1 MRCIAEIAD
10 IGMTIDKKLR
20 LTLNLQGAS
29 LVQLVQLQKDGQ
41 LDAILKKHS
50 DKRSLDAN
58 AYYWKLLGELA
69 KALQTSNEELHNQL
83 LDSYGTL
90 AEDEDGNCIIH
101 FLPETEDY
109 LRYKHEHY
117 KPTGIIVEFE
127 GVRYCKF
134 YRIKGSSQY
143 NTREMSRLIDGLVS
157 ECKECGIET
166 LTPEELERMM
176 VKFAKKDEVTSLGV

>member
-1 MRCIAEIAD
+1 MRCMAEIAD

-20 LTLNLQGAS
+20 LTLDLQGAS
-29 LVQLVQLQKDGQ
+29 LVQLIQLQKDGR
-41 LDAILKKHS
+41 LDMTLKKHS

-69 KALQTSNEELHNQL
+69 KVLQTSSEELHNQL

-117 KPTGIIVEFE
+117 KPTGIIVEF
-127 GVRYCKF
+127 
-134 YRIKGSSQY
+134 
-143 NTREMSRLIDGLVS
+143 
-157 ECKECGIET
+157 
-166 LTPEELERMM
+166 
-176 VKFAKKDEVTSLGV
+176 

>member
-1 MRCIAEIAD
+1 MRCMAEIAD

-29 LVQLVQLQKDGQ
+29 LVQLVQ
-41 LDAILKKHS
+41 
-50 DKRSLDAN
+50 
-58 AYYWKLLGELA
+58 
-69 KALQTSNEELHNQL
+69 LQTSNEELHNQL

-143 NTREMSRLIDGLVS
+143 NTREMSRLIEGLVS
-157 ECKECGIET
+157 ECKEWDIET
-166 LTPEELERMM
+166 LPPAEIERMM
-176 VKFAKKDEVTSLGV
+176 VQYAKKHDVTPFGV

>member
-1 MRCIAEIAD
+1 MKCMAEIAD
-10 IGMTIDKKLR
+10 IGMTINKSLR

-29 LVQLVQLQKDGQ
+29 LVR
-41 LDAILKKHS
+41 LDMTLKKHA

-58 AYYWKLLGELA
+58 AYYWKLLNELA
-69 KALQTSNEELHNQL
+69 KVLQTSNEELHNQL

-127 GVRYCKF
+127 GVRYCKY

-143 NTREMSRLIDGLVS
+143 NTQEMSRLIDGLIS

-176 VKFAKKDEVTSLGV
+176 VQYAKKHDVTPIGV

>member
-1 MRCIAEIAD
+1 MY
-10 IGMTIDKKLR
+10 
-20 LTLNLQGAS
+20 
-29 LVQLVQLQKDGQ
+29 
-41 LDAILKKHS
+41 
-50 DKRSLDAN
+50 KR
-58 AYYWKLLGELA
+58 
-69 KALQTSNEELHNQL
+69 QELHNQL

-176 VKFAKKDEVTSLGV
+176 VQYAKKDEVTSLGV